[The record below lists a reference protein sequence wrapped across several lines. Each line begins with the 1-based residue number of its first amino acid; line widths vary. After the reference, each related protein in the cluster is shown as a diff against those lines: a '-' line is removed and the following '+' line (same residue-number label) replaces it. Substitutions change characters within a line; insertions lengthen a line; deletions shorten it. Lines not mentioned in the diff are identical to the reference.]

1 METAKSTVEGKHRA
15 DGKITL
21 RIFPRRRKPIG
32 CSRMD
37 YWICFYDTEEKAY
50 CIMIKVAVNGYGTI
64 GKRVADAVSAQ
75 PDMEIIGVSKTKPGA
90 EAFVAK
96 ERGYPLYIADIT
108 KKEAF
113 EKAGIPVAGSVEE
126 MIQKAD
132 IVVDATP
139 GGVGVGNKALY
150 EKYGKKAIWQ
160 GGEDHEVAGFSFNA
174 SCNYKDAIGRQY
186 ARVVSCNTT
195 GLCRIINLIDS
206 AFGVKKVRATMVRRG
221 GDPGDIKRGPIDAIV
236 LNPVTIPSHH
246 GPDVQSVLPHINIV
260 TSAMIVPTTLM
271 HMHFLNMELKN
282 PATKEQVIELIKAHS
297 RLGLIEK
304 STGITSTAQLKE
316 YTSDLLRPRGD
327 LWENGIFK
335 DSISVLDGTDLY
347 LFQAIHQEADV
358 VVETVDCI
366 RAMAGEVTSAAE
378 SIAITNKAV
387 GLTAIR

>member
-1 METAKSTVEGKHRA
+1 
-15 DGKITL
+15 
-21 RIFPRRRKPIG
+21 
-32 CSRMD
+32 
-37 YWICFYDTEEKAY
+37 
-50 CIMIKVAVNGYGTI
+50 MIKVAVNGYGTI
-64 GKRVADAVSAQ
+64 GKRVADAVAAQ
-75 PDMEIIGVSKTKPGA
+75 PDMEVIGVSKTKPGA
-90 EAFVAK
+90 EAFVAL
-96 ERGYPLYIADIT
+96 ERGYPLYIADIS

-139 GGVGVGNKALY
+139 GGVGVSNKELY
-150 EKYGKKAIWQ
+150 AKYQKKAIWQ
-160 GGEDHEVAGFSFNA
+160 GGEDHEVAGFSFNS
-174 SCNYKDAIGRQY
+174 SCNYAEALGRDT

-195 GLCRIINLIDS
+195 GLCRIINLIDT

-221 GDPGDIKRGPIDAIV
+221 GDPGDIKRGPIDAIA

-246 GPDVQSVLPHINIV
+246 GPDVQSVLPHIKIV

-271 HMHFLNMELKN
+271 HMHFLNMELEKE
-282 PATKEQVIELIKAHS
+282 ATKEEVIEIIKSHS
-297 RLGLIEK
+297 RLGLITK
-304 STGITSTAQLKE
+304 ATGITSTAQLKE
-316 YTSDLLRPRGD
+316 LTTDMLRPRGD
-327 LWENGIFK
+327 LWENGIFQ
-335 DSISVLDGTDLY
+335 DSVSVQDGTDLY

-366 RAMAGEVTSAAE
+366 RAMIGEVKTAAE

>member
-1 METAKSTVEGKHRA
+1 
-15 DGKITL
+15 
-21 RIFPRRRKPIG
+21 
-32 CSRMD
+32 
-37 YWICFYDTEEKAY
+37 
-50 CIMIKVAVNGYGTI
+50 MIRVAVNGYGTI
-64 GKRVADAVSAQ
+64 GKRVADIVSAQ
-75 PDMEIIGVSKTKPGA
+75 SDMKLIGVSKTKPSA

-96 ERGYPLYIADIT
+96 KRGYPLYIVDVS

-126 MIQKAD
+126 MVQKSD

-139 GGVGVGNKALY
+139 RGVGVGNKALY
-150 EKYGKKAIWQ
+150 KKYDRKAIWE

-206 AFGVKKVRATMVRRG
+206 VFGVKKVRATLIRRG
-221 GDPGDIKRGPIDAIV
+221 DDPGDIKRGPINAIV
-236 LNPVTIPSHH
+236 LDPVPIPSHH
-246 GPDVQSVLPHINIV
+246 GQDVQSVLPHINIV

-271 HMHFLNMELKN
+271 HMQFLNMELKSQ
-282 PATKEQVIELIKAHS
+282 ATKEQVIELIKTHP
-297 RLGLIEK
+297 RLGLVKK

-316 YTSDLLRPRGD
+316 YTSDLLRSRGD
-327 LWENGIFK
+327 LWENGIFE

-347 LFQAIHQEADV
+347 LFQAIHQEANV
-358 VVETVDCI
+358 AVETVDCI
-366 RAMAGEVTSAAE
+366 RAMAGDVKSAAE
-378 SIAITNKAV
+378 SIAITNKAT

>member
-1 METAKSTVEGKHRA
+1 
-15 DGKITL
+15 
-21 RIFPRRRKPIG
+21 
-32 CSRMD
+32 
-37 YWICFYDTEEKAY
+37 
-50 CIMIKVAVNGYGTI
+50 MIKVAVNGYGTI
-64 GKRVADAVSAQ
+64 GKRVADAVAAQ

-90 EAFVAK
+90 EAFVAL
-96 ERGYPLYIADIT
+96 ERGYPLYIADIS

-126 MIQKAD
+126 MVQKAD

-139 GGVGVGNKALY
+139 GGVGVSNKELY
-150 EKYGKKAIWQ
+150 AKYQKKAIWQ
-160 GGEDHEVAGFSFNA
+160 GGEDHEVAGFSFNS
-174 SCNYKDAIGRQY
+174 SCNYAEALGRDT

-195 GLCRIINLIDS
+195 GLCRIINLIDT

-221 GDPGDIKRGPIDAIV
+221 GDPGDIKRGPIDAIA

-246 GPDVQSVLPHINIV
+246 GPDVQSVLPHIKIV

-271 HMHFLNMELKN
+271 HMHFLNMELEKE
-282 PATKEQVIELIKAHS
+282 ATKEEVIELIKSHS
-297 RLGLIEK
+297 RLGLITK
-304 STGITSTAQLKE
+304 ATGITSTAQLKE
-316 YTSDLLRPRGD
+316 LTTDMLRPRGD
-327 LWENGIFK
+327 LWENGIFQ
-335 DSISVLDGTDLY
+335 DSVSVQDGTDLY

-366 RAMAGEVTSAAE
+366 RAMIGEVKTAAE

>member
-1 METAKSTVEGKHRA
+1 
-15 DGKITL
+15 
-21 RIFPRRRKPIG
+21 
-32 CSRMD
+32 
-37 YWICFYDTEEKAY
+37 
-50 CIMIKVAVNGYGTI
+50 MIKVAVNGYGTI
-64 GKRVADAVSAQ
+64 GKRVADAVAAQ
-75 PDMEIIGVSKTKPGA
+75 PDMEVIGVSKTKPGA
-90 EAFVAK
+90 EAFVAL
-96 ERGYPLYIADIT
+96 ERGYPLYIADIS

-139 GGVGVGNKALY
+139 GGVGVSNKELY
-150 EKYGKKAIWQ
+150 AKYQKKAIWQ
-160 GGEDHEVAGFSFNA
+160 GGEDHEVAGFSFNS
-174 SCNYKDAIGRQY
+174 SCNYAEALGRDT

-195 GLCRIINLIDS
+195 GLCRIINLIDT

-221 GDPGDIKRGPIDAIV
+221 GDPGDIKRGPIDAIT

-246 GPDVQSVLPHINIV
+246 GPDVQSVLPHIKIV

-271 HMHFLNMELKN
+271 HMHFLNMELEKE
-282 PATKEQVIELIKAHS
+282 ATKEEVIELIKSHS
-297 RLGLIEK
+297 RLGLITK
-304 STGITSTAQLKE
+304 ATGITSTAQLKE
-316 YTSDLLRPRGD
+316 LTTDMLRPRGD
-327 LWENGIFK
+327 LWENGIFQ
-335 DSISVLDGTDLY
+335 DSVSVQDGTDLY

-366 RAMAGEVTSAAE
+366 RAMIGEVKTAAE

>member
-1 METAKSTVEGKHRA
+1 
-15 DGKITL
+15 
-21 RIFPRRRKPIG
+21 
-32 CSRMD
+32 
-37 YWICFYDTEEKAY
+37 
-50 CIMIKVAVNGYGTI
+50 MIKVAVNGYGTI
-64 GKRVADAVSAQ
+64 GKRVADAVAAQ

-90 EAFVAK
+90 EALVAVQ
-96 ERGYPLYIADIT
+96 RGYPLYIADIS
-108 KKEAF
+108 KKPAF

-126 MIQKAD
+126 MVQAAD
-132 IVVDATP
+132 VVVDATP
-139 GGVGVGNKALY
+139 GGVGVSNKALY
-150 EKYGKKAIWQ
+150 EKYGKKAVWE
-160 GGEDHEVAGFSFNA
+160 GGEDHEVAGFSFNS
-174 SCNYKDAIGRQY
+174 SCNYAEARGKQF

-195 GLCRIINLIDS
+195 GLCRIINLIDK

-282 PATKEQVIELIKAHS
+282 PATKEQVLELIKGHP
-297 RLGLIEK
+297 RLGLITK
-304 STGITSTAQLKE
+304 ASGISSTAQIKE

-327 LWENGIFK
+327 VWENGIFE
-335 DSISVLDGTDLY
+335 DSVSVLDGTDLY

-366 RAMAGEVTSAAE
+366 RALAGDAASAEE
-378 SIAITNKAV
+378 SVAITNKAV

>member
-1 METAKSTVEGKHRA
+1 
-15 DGKITL
+15 
-21 RIFPRRRKPIG
+21 
-32 CSRMD
+32 
-37 YWICFYDTEEKAY
+37 
-50 CIMIKVAVNGYGTI
+50 MIKVAVNGYGTI
-64 GKRVADAVSAQ
+64 GKRVADAVAAQ

-90 EAFVAK
+90 EAFVAL
-96 ERGYPLYIADIT
+96 ERGYPLYIADIS

-126 MIQKAD
+126 MIEKAD

-139 GGVGVGNKALY
+139 GGVGVSNKELY
-150 EKYGKKAIWQ
+150 AKYQKKAIWQ
-160 GGEDHEVAGFSFNA
+160 GGEDHEVAGFSFNS
-174 SCNYKDAIGRQY
+174 SCNYAEALGRDT

-195 GLCRIINLIDS
+195 GLCRIINLIDT

-221 GDPGDIKRGPIDAIV
+221 GDPGDIKRGPIDAIA

-246 GPDVQSVLPHINIV
+246 GPDVQSVLPHIKIV

-271 HMHFLNMELKN
+271 HMHFLNMELEKE
-282 PATKEQVIELIKAHS
+282 ATKEEVIELIKSHS
-297 RLGLIEK
+297 RLGLITK
-304 STGITSTAQLKE
+304 ATGITSTAQLKE
-316 YTSDLLRPRGD
+316 LTTDMLRPRGD
-327 LWENGIFK
+327 LWENGIFQ
-335 DSISVLDGTDLY
+335 DSVSVQDGTDLY

-366 RAMAGEVTSAAE
+366 RAMIGEVKTAAE

>member
-1 METAKSTVEGKHRA
+1 
-15 DGKITL
+15 
-21 RIFPRRRKPIG
+21 
-32 CSRMD
+32 
-37 YWICFYDTEEKAY
+37 
-50 CIMIKVAVNGYGTI
+50 MIKVAVNGYGTI
-64 GKRVADAVSAQ
+64 GKRVADAVAAQ

-90 EAFVAK
+90 EAFVAL
-96 ERGYPLYIADIT
+96 ERGYPLYIADIS

-139 GGVGVGNKALY
+139 GGVGVSNKELY
-150 EKYGKKAIWQ
+150 AKYQKKAIWQ
-160 GGEDHEVAGFSFNA
+160 GGEDHEVAGFSFNS
-174 SCNYKDAIGRQY
+174 SCNYAEALGRDT

-195 GLCRIINLIDS
+195 GLCRIINLIDT

-221 GDPGDIKRGPIDAIV
+221 GDPGDIKRGPIDAIA

-246 GPDVQSVLPHINIV
+246 GPDVQSVLPHIKIV

-271 HMHFLNMELKN
+271 HMHFLNMELEEE
-282 PATKEQVIELIKAHS
+282 ATKEEVIELIKSHS
-297 RLGLIEK
+297 RLGLITK
-304 STGITSTAQLKE
+304 ATGITSTAQLKE
-316 YTSDLLRPRGD
+316 LTTDMLRPRGD
-327 LWENGIFK
+327 LWENGIFQ
-335 DSISVLDGTDLY
+335 DSVSVQDGTDLY

-366 RAMAGEVTSAAE
+366 RAMIGEVKTAAE

>member
-1 METAKSTVEGKHRA
+1 
-15 DGKITL
+15 
-21 RIFPRRRKPIG
+21 
-32 CSRMD
+32 
-37 YWICFYDTEEKAY
+37 
-50 CIMIKVAVNGYGTI
+50 MIKVAVNGYGTI
-64 GKRVADAVSAQ
+64 GKRVADAVAAQ

-90 EAFVAK
+90 EAFVAL
-96 ERGYPLYIADIT
+96 ERGYPLYIADIS

-139 GGVGVGNKALY
+139 GGVGVSNKELY
-150 EKYGKKAIWQ
+150 AKYQKKAIWQ
-160 GGEDHEVAGFSFNA
+160 GGEDHEVAGFSFNS
-174 SCNYKDAIGRQY
+174 SCNYAEALGRDT

-195 GLCRIINLIDS
+195 GLCRIINLIDT

-221 GDPGDIKRGPIDAIV
+221 GDPGDIKRGPIDAIA

-246 GPDVQSVLPHINIV
+246 GPDVQSVLPHIKIV

-271 HMHFLNMELKN
+271 HMHFLNMELEKE
-282 PATKEQVIELIKAHS
+282 ATKEEVIELIKSHS
-297 RLGLIEK
+297 RLGLITK
-304 STGITSTAQLKE
+304 ATGITSTAQLKE
-316 YTSDLLRPRGD
+316 LTTDMLRPRGD
-327 LWENGIFK
+327 LWENGIFQ
-335 DSISVLDGTDLY
+335 DSVSVQDGTDLY

-366 RAMAGEVTSAAE
+366 RAMIGEVKTAAE

>member
-1 METAKSTVEGKHRA
+1 
-15 DGKITL
+15 
-21 RIFPRRRKPIG
+21 
-32 CSRMD
+32 
-37 YWICFYDTEEKAY
+37 
-50 CIMIKVAVNGYGTI
+50 MIKVAVNGYGTI
-64 GKRVADAVSAQ
+64 GKRVADAVACQ

-90 EAFVAK
+90 EALVAVK
-96 ERGYPLYIADIT
+96 RGYPLYIADIS
-108 KKEAF
+108 KKPAF
-113 EKAGIPVAGSVEE
+113 EKARIPVAGSVED

-132 IVVDATP
+132 VVVDATP
-139 GGVGVGNKALY
+139 GGVGVSNKPLY
-150 EKYGKKAIWQ
+150 EKYNKKAIWE
-160 GGEDHEVAGFSFNA
+160 GGEEHEVAGFSFNS
-174 SCNYKDAIGRQY
+174 SCNYEDAIGRQF

-195 GLCRIINLIDS
+195 GLCRIIHLIDV

-221 GDPGDIKRGPIDAIV
+221 GDPGDIKRGPIDAIA

-246 GPDVQSVLPHINIV
+246 GPDVQSVLPSINIV

-282 PATKEQVIELIKAHS
+282 PATKEQVLELIRAHS
-297 RLGLIEK
+297 RLGLIPK
-304 STGITSTAQLKE
+304 TSGISSTAQIKE

-327 LWENGIFK
+327 VWENGIFE

-366 RAMAGEVTSAAE
+366 RAMIGDVKTGAE

-387 GLTAIR
+387 GLVAIR